1 MASTYYKCD
10 APVTENLN
18 GCTMVD
24 EPVYSLFTV
33 KEGEELFVAFAGLFV
48 TIALFRALGRIF

>member
-10 APVTENLN
+10 APVTNSLN
-18 GCTMVD
+18 GCVMVD

-33 KEGEELFVAFAGLFV
+33 KEGEQLFVAFAGLIV
-48 TIALFRALGRIF
+48 TIAVFRALWRIF

>member
-10 APVTENLN
+10 APVTKNLN
-18 GCTMVD
+18 GCVMVD

-33 KEGEELFVAFAGLFV
+33 KEAEELFVAFAALLV
-48 TIALFRALGRIF
+48 TIAVFRALSRIF

>member
-1 MASTYYKCD
+1 MAATYYKCD
-10 APVTENLN
+10 APVTNSLN

-33 KEGEELFVAFAGLFV
+33 KEGEQIFVAFAGLFV
-48 TIALFRALGRIF
+48 TIAVFRALGRIF